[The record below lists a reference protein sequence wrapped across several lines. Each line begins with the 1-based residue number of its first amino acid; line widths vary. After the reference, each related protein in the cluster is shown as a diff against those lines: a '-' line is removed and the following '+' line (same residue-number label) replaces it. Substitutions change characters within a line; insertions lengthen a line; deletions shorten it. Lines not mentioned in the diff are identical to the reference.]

1 MAPDGAAAW
10 EALQTERFDLLVS
23 DIEMPNLDG
32 IALTERI
39 RATPTFLGF
48 PVILVTARA
57 AADDRARGLQAGADA
72 YITKGN
78 FRQSELLDAVN
89 RLLARGARSGQALTV
104 VGEAA

>member
-1 MAPDGAAAW
+1 M
-10 EALQTERFDLLVS
+10 QRERFDLLVS

-39 RATPTFLGF
+39 RATPTLRGF

-57 AADDRARGLQAGADA
+57 AADDRVRGLQAGADA
-72 YITKGN
+72 YIIKGN

-89 RLLARGARSGQALTV
+89 RLLGRGATLALK
-104 VGEAA
+104 EAA